1 MATTILQI
9 TEALEKND
17 GLITQTAKALGIS
30 RQALSKRIHKNKNLE
45 LFLESVRES
54 TLDIAESE
62 LFKSIRSGKAWAICF
77 YLKCHGKKRGY
88 IEKQE
93 LDLYTKDNLS
103 NTLSEED
110 RELFREA
117 AKFISMKVT
126 SRAHDQQLGNH

>member
-1 MATTILQI
+1 MATTIPQI
-9 TEALEKND
+9 KEALEKND

-30 RQALSKRIHKNKNLE
+30 RQALSKRIHKNKDLE
-45 LFLESVRES
+45 SFLEGVRES

-93 LDLYTKDNLS
+93 LDLYNKDDIVS
-103 NTLSEED
+103 TLSDED
-110 RELFREA
+110 RAILRQA
-117 AKFISMKVT
+117 ARYISMKVT
-126 SRAHDQQLGNH
+126 NRVHDQQLGDH